1 MSLNEKRERD
11 PLKQQTLDSF
21 FPIKKRK
28 EEIIEKDSNYFVNLS
43 LESNC
48 LNKTTCQICHKDIS
62 QNIKIICNDCDNF
75 FYCLECLVQLKHE
88 EHSYHICDKLSFPFF
103 THDWSLNDELKLIS
117 SVSKCGLDNWGD
129 ICDNLNNRGNI
140 ECEAHYYTFYYKN
153 KDEKYPNEN
162 NIILNNDKTIKDN
175 IKENNEKNENEIKNI
190 KKASPGKIPELS
202 NQQEKSRKRNG
213 RSVMRNYRSGNIS
226 GINSAAEILGYL
238 PKRDELEIEFLNDAE
253 LPLAEL
259 EFLDEDTELDKKIK
273 NDVLIAYN
281 YELDERSEHRNFI
294 IKKGLFDLKRQ
305 NSIECRLSK
314 EDREILNFLK
324 PFARFYDNSDFY
336 DLFEGLVLEKNLKQK
351 LYQLKMYQK
360 IEKQGKH
367 EKLSTLDDLRK
378 YLEIDNKNKVKKKE
392 KENNNDLQM
401 QNNTYCLLGERVKRY
416 IHFNENI
423 NLNEL
428 FDDSEQNF
436 IKEMPLAKT
445 TFADIKSKIQSHF
458 NKNIPSSKEN
468 IDYGLSDILPKYGLE
483 KKTYEEIFNF
493 YSKKLLN
500 EYKIPI
506 SDNTKSINENN
517 NSEK

>member
-1 MSLNEKRERD
+1 MSLNEKREREEI
-11 PLKQQTLDSF
+11 KQSTIDNF
-21 FPIKKRK
+21 FPIKKKK
-28 EEIIEKDSNYFVNLS
+28 EDPIERDSNYFVNLS

-48 LNKTTCQICHKDIS
+48 LNKTICQICRKDIS
-62 QNIKIICNDCDNF
+62 QNIKILCNECENF
-75 FYCLECLVQLKHE
+75 FYCIECLVQLKHLN
-88 EHSYHICDKLSFPFF
+88 HSYHICDKLSFPFF

-129 ICDNLNNRGNI
+129 ICDNLTNRGNI

-162 NIILNNDKTIKDN
+162 YIILNDDKTINNK
-175 IKENNEKNENEIKNI
+175 IKENNEKNENEVKDM
-190 KKASPGKIPELS
+190 KKKYPGKIPELP
-202 NQQEKSRKRNG
+202 NQQEKNRKRNG

-281 YELDERSEHRNFI
+281 YELDERAEHKDFI

-351 LYQLKMYQK
+351 LYQLKNYQK

-367 EKLSTLDDLRK
+367 EKLTTLDDLKK
-378 YLEIDNKNKVKKKE
+378 YLEIDNKSKNKKKE
-392 KENNNDLQM
+392 KENNNELQI
-401 QNNTYCLLGERVKRY
+401 QSNTYSLLGERVKRF

-423 NLNEL
+423 NLNEF
-428 FDDSEQNF
+428 FDEKEKNF

-445 TFADIKSKIQSHF
+445 TFADIKMKIQSHF
-458 NKNIPSSKEN
+458 NKNIPINKDN
-468 IDYGLSDILPKYGLE
+468 IDAGISDILLKYGLE

-493 YSKKLLN
+493 YLKKLIN
-500 EYKIPI
+500 EYNI
-506 SDNTKSINENN
+506 STNDNTKTINENN
-517 NSEK
+517 SQK

>member
-1 MSLNEKRERD
+1 M
-11 PLKQQTLDSF
+11 
-21 FPIKKRK
+21 KK
-28 EEIIEKDSNYFVNLS
+28 
-43 LESNC
+43 
-48 LNKTTCQICHKDIS
+48 
-62 QNIKIICNDCDNF
+62 
-75 FYCLECLVQLKHE
+75 
-88 EHSYHICDKLSFPFF
+88 
-103 THDWSLNDELKLIS
+103 
-117 SVSKCGLDNWGD
+117 
-129 ICDNLNNRGNI
+129 
-140 ECEAHYYTFYYKN
+140 
-153 KDEKYPNEN
+153 KY
-162 NIILNNDKTIKDN
+162 
-175 IKENNEKNENEIKNI
+175 
-190 KKASPGKIPELS
+190 PGKIPELP
-202 NQQEKSRKRNG
+202 NQQEKNRKRNG

-281 YELDERSEHRNFI
+281 YELDERAEHKDFI

-351 LYQLKMYQK
+351 LYQLKNYQK

-367 EKLSTLDDLRK
+367 EKLTTLDDLRK

-401 QNNTYCLLGERVKRY
+401 QTNTYNLLGERVKRF
-416 IHFNENI
+416 IHFNDNNI
-423 NLNEL
+423 LNDL
-428 FDDSEQNF
+428 FDDSEQSF

-445 TFADIKSKIQSHF
+445 TFADIKTKIQSHF

-506 SDNTKSINENN
+506 FDNTKLINDNN